1 MIPTNQT
8 LQTGPN
14 PRAAIILTQLDCL
27 IHPPVPITQIG
38 WERRPEMNVETFF
51 GAGERVM
58 LVTPTQKNKGRVE
71 AYNPIAR
78 A

>member
-51 GAGERVM
+51 GAG
-58 LVTPTQKNKGRVE
+58 
-71 AYNPIAR
+71 
-78 A
+78 